1 MATKEFNYSGFT
13 RINVRFAM
21 EIEVVRAD
29 TFSVSVSG
37 SDALLDNLY
46 ISLEG
51 DRLILGYN
59 LNLVSFF
66 AAPFTRAH
74 ARITLPDLREL
85 NISGAARGNVRGF
98 NSSNDFT
105 LYISGASHLE
115 FSDMSVGSMN
125 WDLSGASRINGQ
137 VKVAG
142 DVDFR
147 ITGASRIDL
156 KGAAQDMDL
165 EATGASHIDL
175 YDFTIRNAR
184 VKLSGASRSTLNMN
198 GKLDVDLGGAS
209 VLEYAGQ
216 ATMGEARVVGA
227 STLKKR

>member
-21 EIEVVRAD
+21 EVEIIRAD
-29 TFSVSVSG
+29 SFSVTVTG

-46 ISLEG
+46 ASLEG

-66 AAPFTRAH
+66 TAPFTRAH

-85 NISGAARGNVRGF
+85 NISGAAKGVLKGF
-98 NSSNDFT
+98 NSQNDFS
-105 LYISGASHLE
+105 LYITGASHLE
-115 FSDMSVGSMN
+115 ISDVSVGSMR

-137 VKVAG
+137 MKVSG
-142 DVDFR
+142 NVDFR

-156 KGAAQDMDL
+156 KGSAQDMDL

-175 YDFTIRNAR
+175 LDFVIRNAR
-184 VKLSGASRSTLNMN
+184 VKLSGASRSTVNMN

-209 VLEYAGQ
+209 NLEYAGQ
-216 ATMGEARVVGA
+216 VTMGDVRVTGA